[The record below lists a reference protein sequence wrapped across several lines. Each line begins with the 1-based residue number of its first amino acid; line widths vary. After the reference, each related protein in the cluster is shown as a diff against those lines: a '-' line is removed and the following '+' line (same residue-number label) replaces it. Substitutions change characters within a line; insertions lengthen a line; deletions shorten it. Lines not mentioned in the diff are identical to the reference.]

1 MDRWDILIGIA
12 AGYVA
17 IVSLVRLMANRRNE
31 LVGKIRAKIAQERD
45 AAAAKGAAAFAD
57 EQKQDAA

>member
-1 MDRWDILIGIA
+1 MDRWDVFLFVV

-31 LVGKIRAKIAQERD
+31 LVEKIQEEIDRRR
-45 AAAAKGAAAFAD
+45 AAAEEAAED
-57 EQKQDAA
+57 DQSQEAA